1 MSTCNADVTFPERD
15 QQCHLLMATF
25 RVMSGA
31 FVLAVGHSELAYFTI
46 PLLFS
51 LVSLHTLYYMYL
63 LKFITV
69 FITYFKHN

>member
-1 MSTCNADVTFPERD
+1 
-15 QQCHLLMATF
+15 MATF

-46 PLLFS
+46 PVLFS

-63 LKFITV
+63 L
-69 FITYFKHN
+69 